1 VAMRL
6 GRLEYRVYAGLNSLV
21 FRVETVLSRCAIMN
35 RLKAELQTLH
45 CRLAGSH
52 GGEYHNGGR
61 ARWCARSNSGNDDYL
76 SKGPVVRDLIEEIK
90 AFNRERDWEQYH
102 SPKNLSMA
110 LSVEVAELL
119 EVFQWLTENES
130 RRLPPAKKQAVE
142 EEIGDVT
149 ILLLALAEEVGV
161 DILAAARKKLERNRA
176 KYPVEKSR
184 GRAEKYNELGQ

>member
-1 VAMRL
+1 
-6 GRLEYRVYAGLNSLV
+6 
-21 FRVETVLSRCAIMN
+21 
-35 RLKAELQTLH
+35 
-45 CRLAGSH
+45 
-52 GGEYHNGGR
+52 
-61 ARWCARSNSGNDDYL
+61 
-76 SKGPVVRDLIEEIK
+76 VRDLMEEIK

-119 EVFQWLTENES
+119 EVFQWLTEDQS
-130 RRLPPAKKQAVE
+130 RRLPDAKKQAVE

-149 ILLLALAEEVGV
+149 ILLLALAQELGI

-184 GRAEKYNELGQ
+184 GRAEKYNELDP